1 MCASMEESI
10 RSETKVQSH
19 YMLVCV
25 RVFYMHPIVS
35 YISLTLCTV
44 KGLKMGY
51 INGLLIFSGYSIF

>member
-44 KGLKMGY
+44 KGLKMGT
-51 INGLLIFSGYSIF
+51 IDG